1 MRSAFRGPRCAVYV
15 SRYVVAFCVL
25 RYVFAFCGLRFPF
38 LRVFAFL
45 FREQKASFS
54 EETGFFQKLD
64 FAEIRDHRHT
74 GCRARTRGWQAQ
86 ILGKIPLEVLKSA

>member
-1 MRSAFRGPRCAVYV
+1 MRSAFRGLRLTFRVL
-15 SRYVVAFCVL
+15 RYVVAFCVL

-45 FREQKASFS
+45 FREQRASFS

-64 FAEIRDHRHT
+64 FAEIRDHRLT
-74 GCRARTRGWQAQ
+74 EMRSTNSRLAGPDLGW
-86 ILGKIPLEVLKSA
+86 KSLWVS

>member
-1 MRSAFRGPRCAVYV
+1 MRSTFRGTLLRSAFCGTFLRSAACGFR
-15 SRYVVAFCVL
+15 FCV
-25 RYVFAFCGLRFPF
+25 F
-38 LRVFAFL
+38 LRLV